1 MPQFS
6 ILSPAELQVVKDRK
20 DEFVDAAERAK
31 ASAEDAVLQQH
42 QLGMRAI
49 LDFVR
54 DKSRVLYGGYAM
66 HLLMFARDGKGLYDG
81 RAKFM
86 DVDFYSSTPVHDVRE
101 LCDTLYDAGF
111 TYVNAKNSVHE
122 ETYCLHIG
130 SHKCCDITYMP
141 PKAVRQI
148 PTARID
154 GILLTHPRI
163 ITTDMM
169 KMLCTPLASYWRL
182 DKTLDRMGRLF
193 LHYPLDIPLAK
204 CQAPAPLSEKGAVLA
219 AAGARQLALY
229 PASTVLWVG
238 AAASHALL
246 EGPGAAAA
254 FLDAPT
260 TPLEA
265 IVDADFT
272 TCMREV
278 ALAMRAAAPDGSSP
292 IKVEIHAPFLSYLG
306 QHAILSCDNEPLLTI
321 YEGQG
326 DALSYMEDAG
336 VHVGAVFAQIYFMLV
351 KHYQAWVTGNTPAL
365 RAANWYLVK
374 LLSSWRAATEA
385 DADNVAKE
393 FLRPCQGRYESPQQ
407 RFFFRNILRNVR
419 CRSSISPYRPAQ
431 ESVPR
436 LDPSKYRFRNTS
448 GATVDRE
455 IFK

>member
-1 MPQFS
+1 MPHFS
-6 ILSPAELQVVKDRK
+6 VLSPAELQVVTDRK
-20 DEFVDAAERAK
+20 DEFVAAADQAK
-31 ASAEDAVLQQH
+31 ASAEEGVLQQH
-42 QLGMRAI
+42 QQVMRAI
-49 LDFVR
+49 LGYVR

-101 LCDTLYDAGF
+101 LCDALYDAGF
-111 TYVNAKNSVHE
+111 TYVNAKNSIHE
-122 ETYCLHIG
+122 ETYSVFVC
-130 SHKCCDITYMP
+130 SHKFCDITYMP
-141 PKAVRQI
+141 PKALRQI

-154 GILLTHPRI
+154 GILLTHPRV

-204 CQAPAPLSEKGAVLA
+204 CQPPAALTDQGARLA
-219 AAGARQLALY
+219 AAGASQLALL
-229 PASTVLWVG
+229 PVASVLWLG
-238 AAASHALL
+238 AAAARVLL
-246 EGPGAAAA
+246 GGPGAAAH
-254 FLDAPT
+254 FIGAPT
-260 TPLEA
+260 APLEA
-265 IVDADFT
+265 VVDADFRV
-272 TCMREV
+272 CAREA
-278 ALAMRAAAPDGSSP
+278 ALAMRAAAPEAAP
-292 IKVEIHAPFLSYLG
+292 IKIEIHAPFLSYLG
-306 QHAILSCDNEPLLTI
+306 QHAILSCDDEALLTI

-326 DALSYMEDAG
+326 DALSYVEDAG
-336 VHVGAVFAQIYFMLV
+336 AHVASAFTQIYFALV
-351 KHYQAWVTGNTPAL
+351 KHYQAWVNGNTPAL
-365 RAANWYLVK
+365 RVANWYLVQ
-374 LLSSWRAATEA
+374 LLSAWRAATAA
-385 DADNVAKE
+385 DAETVAKE

-407 RFFFRNILRNVR
+407 RFFFRNVLRNVR

-431 ESVPR
+431 ESAPR